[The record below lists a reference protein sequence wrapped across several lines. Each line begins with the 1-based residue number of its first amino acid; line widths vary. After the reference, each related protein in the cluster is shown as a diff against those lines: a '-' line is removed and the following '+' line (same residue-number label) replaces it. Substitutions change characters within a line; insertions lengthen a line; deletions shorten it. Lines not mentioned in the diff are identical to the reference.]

1 MRRLLPEPADDVDL
15 AAAYAYPPE
24 ATRWLRATMVASAD
38 GAATAAD
45 GLSGALSSP
54 ADRQVFHL
62 LRDLADVVVV
72 GAGTV
77 RAEGYRPARLPVAIV
92 SGRLDLDLTAPLFTA
107 AEHRSVVLTTAEA
120 PPHRL
125 AKARDVADVVVCG
138 VDRVDPLLA
147 VAALTERGHRRLLC
161 EGGPRLLGQV
171 AAAGLLDELCLT
183 VAPVLASGEAPR
195 VLGGPPLA
203 PAAQLRLGHLLEE
216 DGTLFARYEI
226 RHAGTG
232 PAEADGA

>member
-15 AAAYAYPPE
+15 ASAYAYPPG
-24 ATRWLRATMVASAD
+24 ATRWLRANMVTSAD
-38 GAATAAD
+38 GAAAAHD

-54 ADRQVFHL
+54 ADRAVFHL

-77 RAEGYRPARLPVAIV
+77 RAEGYRPARLPIAVV
-92 SGRLDLDLTAPLFTA
+92 SGRLDLDLAGPLFTE
-107 AEHRSVVLTTAEA
+107 AEHRTVVLTTASVPAE
-120 PPHRL
+120 RL
-125 AKARDVADVVVCG
+125 AAARAAADVVVCG

-147 VAALTERGHRRLLC
+147 VAALAERGHRRLLC

-183 VAPVLASGEAPR
+183 VAPLLASGEAPR
-195 VLGGPPLA
+195 VLFGPPLQPSA
-203 PAAQLRLGHLLEE
+203 PLRLAHLLEE
-216 DGTLFARYEI
+216 DGTLFARYVVGP
-226 RHAGTG
+226 RHR
-232 PAEADGA
+232 P